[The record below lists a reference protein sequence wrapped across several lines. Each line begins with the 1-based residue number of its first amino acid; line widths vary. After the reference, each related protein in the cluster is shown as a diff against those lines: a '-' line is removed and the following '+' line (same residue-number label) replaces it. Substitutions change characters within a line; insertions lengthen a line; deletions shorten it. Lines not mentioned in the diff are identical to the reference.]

1 MMKWFFWNTLCV
13 IPFLVLACSANSQDV
28 KPPREPV
35 SHDLW
40 DELLQKHVNAEGLMN
55 YKGMQRDSARL
66 NRYLRLLSGA
76 HPQSSW
82 TEAEQMAY
90 WINAYNAFTVK
101 LILNHYPVES
111 IKDIKRGIPLVNS
124 VWDIRFIKIQDQ
136 TYDLNQIEHQILRPL
151 FKDARIHAAI
161 NCASFS
167 CPRMLRHA
175 FTAVNLD
182 QQLDTAM
189 RGFINDPLRNRITS
203 DKAEVSAIFSW
214 FSGDFKRDAG
224 SIRAYLNRYSKIK
237 ISETGKIS
245 FLNYDWRLND
255 I

>member
-1 MMKWFFWNTLCV
+1 METIVEKYIQRVERAIDFGLDQKRWRDREISIMRTKLNQSVFNINGMSTPEV
-13 IPFLVLACSANSQDV
+13 RMFLNELIDDDTNYLEIGTHRGSTFVSA
-28 KPPREPV
+28 
-35 SHDLW
+35 
-40 DELLQKHVNAEGLMN
+40 M
-55 YKGMQRDSARL
+55 YKNNHKSAIAIDDFGGPMHAPDIKNDFLKNCADSGVTK
-66 NRYLRLLSGA
+66 Y
-76 HPQSSW
+76 
-82 TEAEQMAY
+82 
-90 WINAYNAFTVK
+90 K
-101 LILNHYPVES
+101 LIHNDSFRLKPNELES

-189 RGFINDPLRNRITS
+189 RAAQTIAVAEHVEITT
-203 DKAEVSAIFSW
+203 D
-214 FSGDFKRDAG
+214 
-224 SIRAYLNRYSKIK
+224 
-237 ISETGKIS
+237 
-245 FLNYDWRLND
+245 RLG
-255 I
+255 

>member
-1 MMKWFFWNTLCV
+1 MKWLFWNTLYI
-13 IPFLVLACSANSQDV
+13 IPFLVLACSATSQEV
-28 KPPREPV
+28 KPHRDPV
-35 SHDLW
+35 RHDLW
-40 DELLQKHVNAEGLMN
+40 DELLQKHVSAEGLMN
-55 YKGMQRDSARL
+55 YKGMLRDSARL

-82 TEAEQMAY
+82 SEAEQMAY

-124 VWDIRFIKIQDQ
+124 VWDIRFIQIQGQ
-136 TYDLNQIEHQILRPL
+136 TYDLNQIEHQILRPV

-167 CPRMLRHA
+167 CPRMLRQA
-175 FTAVNLD
+175 FTAANLE
-182 QQLDTAM
+182 QQLDAAM
-189 RGFINDPLRNRITS
+189 RGFINDPLRNKVTS
-203 DKAEVSAIFSW
+203 EKAEVSAIFSW

-224 SIRAYLNRYSKIK
+224 SIRAYLNKYSKVK